1 MRMICPGIDLQLAQL
16 LGSEPVVRQHPLDGS
31 PDDLFGP
38 PREEVAEGLL
48 LEALGIAAVAAVQLA
63 LELVAGH
70 GDTSGVEHDDVVAR
84 VEAGLVGRLVLALE
98 DARDTRGQAPERL
111 VRRVHDVPASL
122 DLALPDRIGLRVH
135 RSSCSPFGSP
145 GCGPRATRLRH
156 KPLAGADAP
165 SKAGPGP
172 ASAARTAV
180 SSIFPRPTSRRTATI
195 RRTIPRRKASART
208 SIVTSRP
215 SRRTRTACTVRTG
228 ERSAAPK
235 ALKSCRPTKTDPAR
249 DIAAVS
255 SGARNPSAVRSRNG
269 LRGPFQTV

>member
-1 MRMICPGIDLQLAQL
+1 MRMIRPGIDLQLAQL
-16 LGSEPVVRQHPLDGS
+16 LGPEAIVRKHPLDGP

-38 PREEVAEGLL
+38 ACEQVAEGLL

-70 GDTSGVEHDDVVAR
+70 RDACGVEHDDVVAR

-98 DARDTRGQAPERL
+98 DVRDTRGEAAERL

-122 DLALPDRIGLRVH
+122 DLALPDRMGLRVH

-145 GCGPRATRLRH
+145 GCRPRATRLRH
-156 KPLAGADAP
+156 KPLAGAAAP

-180 SSIFPRPTSRRTATI
+180 SSILPRPTSRRTATI

-215 SRRTRTACTVRTG
+215 SRRTRTDRTVRTV
-228 ERSAAPK
+228 ERSPAPK
-235 ALKSCRPTKTDPAR
+235 ARKSCRPMKTDPAR
-249 DIAAVS
+249 AIAAVS
-255 SGARNPSAVRSRNG
+255 SGSRSPSAIRSCSG